1 MWADAHGARL
11 PLVTSRGPES
21 EAMKLVKCIVRPDFV
36 NGVTCALERLGVS
49 GITVTDVRGRGKRTR
64 PIGDY
69 RGVEYERFL
78 PMSMVDVIAPDDL
91 VDDIVR
97 AVIDHTRTGEFGD
110 GRVLV
115 MPIEEGYSIRTRQCG
130 AA

>member
-1 MWADAHGARL
+1 L
-11 PLVTSRGPES
+11 ES
-21 EAMKLVKCIVRPDFV
+21 DVVSETGIEGAMKLVKCIVRPDFV
-36 NGVTCALERLGVS
+36 AEAASALEKLGVS
-49 GITVTDVRGRGKRTR
+49 GITVTEVRGRGRRTR
-64 PIGDY
+64 PIGDF

-78 PMSMVDVIAPDDL
+78 AMSMIDVIASDDL
-91 VDDIVR
+91 VDDIVQ
-97 AVIDHTRTGEFGD
+97 AVIEHTRTGEFGD

>member
-1 MWADAHGARL
+1 
-11 PLVTSRGPES
+11 
-21 EAMKLVKCIVRPDFV
+21 MKLVKCIVRPDFI
-36 NGVTCALERLGVS
+36 GEAAAALEKLGVS
-49 GITVTDVRGRGKRTR
+49 GITVSAVLGRGRRTR
-64 PIGDY
+64 PIGDF
-69 RGVEYERFL
+69 RGVRYDRFVS
-78 PMSMVDVIAPDDL
+78 MSMIDVIASDDL
-91 VDDIVR
+91 VDDVVR

>member
-1 MWADAHGARL
+1 
-11 PLVTSRGPES
+11 
-21 EAMKLVKCIVRPDFV
+21 MKLVKCIVRPDSV
-36 NGVTCALERLGVS
+36 PDATSALEKLGVS
-49 GITVTDVRGRGKRTR
+49 GITVTDVRGRGRRTR
-64 PIGDY
+64 PIGDF
-69 RGVEYERFL
+69 RGVEYDRFL
-78 PMSMVDVIAPDDL
+78 SMSMIDVIVSDDL

-115 MPIEEGYSIRTRQCG
+115 IPIDEGYSIRTRQCG

>member
-1 MWADAHGARL
+1 
-11 PLVTSRGPES
+11 
-21 EAMKLVKCIVRPDFV
+21 MKLIKCIVRQDFV
-36 NGVTCALERLGVS
+36 IGATSALEKLGVS
-49 GITVTDVRGRGKRTR
+49 GITVTDVRGRGRRTR
-64 PIGDY
+64 PIGDF
-69 RGVEYERFL
+69 RGIEYERYL
-78 PMSMVDVIAPDDL
+78 PMSMIDIIAPDDL

>member
-1 MWADAHGARL
+1 
-11 PLVTSRGPES
+11 
-21 EAMKLVKCIVRPDFV
+21 MKLVNCIVRPDSV
-36 NGVTCALERLGVS
+36 PAVTVALERVGVS
-49 GITVTDVRGRGKRTR
+49 GVTVADVRGRGKRTR
-64 PIGDY
+64 PAGEF
-69 RGVEYERFL
+69 RGVRYERFL
-78 PMSMVDVIAPDDL
+78 PMCMLEIIAPDDL

-97 AVIDHTRTGEFGD
+97 VVIDHTRTGEFGD

>member
-1 MWADAHGARL
+1 M
-11 PLVTSRGPES
+11 T
-21 EAMKLVKCIVRPDFV
+21 
-36 NGVTCALERLGVS
+36 
-49 GITVTDVRGRGKRTR
+49 
-64 PIGDY
+64 
-69 RGVEYERFL
+69 
-78 PMSMVDVIAPDDL
+78 MVDVIAPDDL

>member
-1 MWADAHGARL
+1 
-11 PLVTSRGPES
+11 
-21 EAMKLVKCIVRPDFV
+21 MKLVKCIVRPDSV
-36 NGVTCALERLGVS
+36 AEATLALERLGVS
-49 GITVTDVRGRGKRTR
+49 GITVADVRGRGKRTR
-64 PIGDY
+64 PIGDF
-69 RGVEYERFL
+69 RGVKYERFL
-78 PMSMVDVIAPDDL
+78 SMSMLEVIVQDEF
-91 VDDIVR
+91 VDDIVK

>member
-1 MWADAHGARL
+1 
-11 PLVTSRGPES
+11 
-21 EAMKLVKCIVRPDFV
+21 MKLVKCIVRPDFV
-36 NGVTCALERLGVS
+36 AEATIALEKLGVS
-49 GITVTDVRGRGKRTR
+49 GITVTEVRGRGRRTR
-64 PIGDY
+64 PIGDF

-78 PMSMVDVIAPDDL
+78 AMSMIDVIAADDL
-91 VDDIVR
+91 VDDVVQV
-97 AVIDHTRTGEFGD
+97 VIEHTRTGEFGD

>member
-1 MWADAHGARL
+1 MWAEESRRAAAAQRRL
-11 PLVTSRGPES
+11 RR
-21 EAMKLVKCIVRPDFV
+21 AMKLIKCIVRPDFV
-36 NGVTCALERLGVS
+36 IEATCALEKLGVS
-49 GITVTDVRGRGKRTR
+49 GLTVTDVRGRGRRTR
-64 PIGDY
+64 PVGDF

-78 PMSMVDVIAPDDL
+78 PMSMIDVIAPDDL
-91 VDDIVR
+91 VDEIVQL
-97 AVIDHTRTGEFGD
+97 VINHTRTGEFGD